1 MAPKEPSK
9 RPNLFRWLN
18 KVSFVAT
25 DYRSLV
31 KILTRP
37 SLSLLFGDRVLIH
50 PLRDTFKSKSYVM
63 ELTAENIES
72 TLTAFGYNEGNFS
85 QLDQFVGEVER
96 ASKRSTP
103 AIHTSIEPHLLTILL
118 QPKLQPK

>member
-63 ELTAENIES
+63 ELTAENIGS